1 MAAKICGNNR
11 NKLQVV
17 LTKFDG
23 EHQVTINDLL
33 VDEGYASYINN
44 YATTKAKMKN
54 NPGDSMDIDSQDTPL
69 NKLQGNI
76 SGLSILRDLVER
88 NKMAKVDKHDSL
100 IKVRIPEFTDPDEF
114 YIQIDI
120 RELNEFFTNLESQ
133 IEFYSRNAL
142 ELKDLNENKCAFV
155 CDKYFRKKWIRGYVT
170 DKLGISSETNEQL
183 FQVLAFD
190 YGGRFE
196 VPLSK
201 IRNLK
206 SAYKNYDSF
215 GIKCYIMNL
224 SPQPVGKWSLT
235 AIDKFKE
242 ILENFKDDLYI
253 LVKTDI
259 SNESIIPIKLYYR
272 ETIIA
277 GALEPEKIVYNN
289 VAQKLIDEGLAK
301 LDKSK
306 SDENNSKEE
315 SESDDDAEIN
325 QEPDEESTMRIEMP
339 FSFGNQDSVSKLL
352 ENFSYQNETN
362 KIYTYLKEEYPKEKE
377 FYGVPTYIDDNL
389 FIYFRIWYKDGRP
402 QPCRIIEQK
411 ISEKLIKSD
420 RLMPFSGKFEKNNA
434 CTAYFDFDK
443 TWNRAEILGVANVK
457 NEGNKI
463 IIRYVDYGNQ
473 DKVFV
478 DKLSS
483 VVFGPDVPKLALK
496 CKLFN
501 GNHFDPK
508 RKDDLVNEVYSM
520 IIDKE
525 CRFTW
530 EVICSILKILFQLIL
545 YLYFRMLLN
554 IQWKLASNL
563 LMELI

>member
-44 YATTKAKMKN
+44 YATNKAKMKN
-54 NPGDSMDIDSQDTPL
+54 HPDGPMDIDSQDTPL

-100 IKVRIPEFTDPDEF
+100 IKIRIAEFTDPDEF

-142 ELKDLNENKCAFV
+142 ELKDLNEKKCAFV

-190 YGGRFE
+190 YGGRFQ

-224 SPQPVGKWSLT
+224 SPQPAGKWSLT

-253 LVKTDI
+253 LIKTDI
-259 SNESIIPIKLYYR
+259 SNQSIIPVKLYYR

-289 VAQKLIDEGLAK
+289 VAQKFIDEGLAK

-325 QEPDEESTMRIEMP
+325 QEPDEESTMRVEMP

-362 KIYTYLKEEYPKEKE
+362 KIYTYLKEEYPQEKE

-473 DKVFV
+473 DRVFV

-525 CRFTW
+525 CKFTW
-530 EVICSILKILFQLIL
+530 EVIFLIHKILFKLIL
-545 YLYFRMLLN
+545 YLFFRMLLN